1 MLAEDAFSRG
11 ITVNDILFTQGDD
24 DDDLPIAATLHALPK
39 AGSVEVQAKKTRKN
53 PKKTLHAQP
62 KAGSVEVQAKKTIK
76 KPKKTLWSYE
86 LVTEPTG
93 IASKYWDANAPGER
107 ATKVLA
113 NERLTELHLG
123 EDEVEQQPQQLQPE
137 VELQPQQ
144 LQPEVEQQPQQL
156 PPTKKAKRTQVAA
169 RTAQERRADLKSF
182 TEMQR
187 LKDNAVTTAQV
198 TKAPSTASNL
208 DASVENETPARVPL
222 PCKIP
227 PAGEEA
233 IGTLIA
239 SEFPGYAPVV

>member
-24 DDDLPIAATLHALPK
+24 DDDLPIAATLHAL
-39 AGSVEVQAKKTRKN
+39 
-53 PKKTLHAQP
+53 P

-123 EDEVEQQPQQLQPE
+123 EDEVEQQPQQL
-137 VELQPQQ
+137 
-144 LQPEVEQQPQQL
+144 

-182 TEMQR
+182 MEMQR

-198 TKAPSTASNL
+198 TKAPSTTSNL